1 MLDRPD
7 WDSVWMHMAQTIA
20 LRAYDEKLKVGSV
33 IVSDDN
39 TRVLAVGYNGNYRG
53 GPNARDSLEP
63 GKSGM
68 LHSELNALLK
78 LNYHDPVKKRLYVT
92 SSPCTDCAKCII
104 QSSIDEVIFLNVFT
118 RDPHGIALLQSN
130 GITVRQLTST
140 YLGDPEQKEAH

>member
-1 MLDRPD
+1 
-7 WDSVWMHMAQTIA
+7 MAQTIA